1 MKEVKI
7 RCRAPPG
14 EQRWHADLRKHQ
26 GHSMQR
32 ARPGW
37 SSGQNGFRMG
47 DPVAAIEGQELG
59 QSATLERV
67 PETRL
72 VAHLGERAR
81 RILKNVA
88 GKTLSRR

>member
-1 MKEVKI
+1 MT
-7 RCRAPPG
+7 PSDDPG
-14 EQRWHADLRKHQ
+14 GGGLAIKMPATATTTQW
-26 GHSMQR
+26 

-37 SSGQNGFRMG
+37 SSGQNGFRLG
-47 DPVAAIEGQELG
+47 DPVAAIEGQDLG
-59 QSATLERV
+59 QSATLEGI

-88 GKTLSRR
+88 GKTLSRQ